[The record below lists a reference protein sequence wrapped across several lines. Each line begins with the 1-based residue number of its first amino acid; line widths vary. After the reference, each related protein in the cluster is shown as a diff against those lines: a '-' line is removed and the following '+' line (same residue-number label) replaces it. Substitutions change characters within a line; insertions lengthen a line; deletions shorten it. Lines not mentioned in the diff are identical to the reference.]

1 MDEKEM
7 KELEERLRHT
17 KVERNYH
24 FHRPVGQ
31 FIEHVDTVNFSMDK
45 DGEFHFE
52 NVGQVKGVKSQMPQ
66 AEVVK
71 AEVQDDDD
79 DDEVL
84 AVVSKCFKF
93 TSDYVKE
100 KVATLVK
107 EYCVSSADLAL
118 IEITL
123 YYHGVLYKRNAHK
136 AFVKALVAWRIQEAT
151 NDEELT
157 AIVNR
162 VKDKYSSLPKEG
174 GYKGWEERFKNDKET
189 CINIGQELGDTMPY
203 KA

>member
-1 MDEKEM
+1 MEK
-7 KELEERLRHT
+7 KEKKEKKE
-17 KVERNYH
+17 K
-24 FHRPVGQ
+24 PVNVH
-31 FIEHVDTVNFSMDK
+31 ITNHNK
-45 DGEFHFE
+45 FE
-52 NVGQVKGVKSQMPQ
+52 KGVGAFITNLNHLTIVMDSEGNMKMDASQVPMMPQ
-66 AEVVK
+66 AEVVN

-79 DDEVL
+79 DDDVL
-84 AVVSKCFKF
+84 AVVAKCFRF

-136 AFVKALVAWRIQEAT
+136 AFVKALVAWEILKAA
-151 NDEELT
+151 NDDELT

-174 GYKGWEERFKNDKET
+174 GYKGWYERFQNDKET

-203 KA
+203 KV

>member
-1 MDEKEM
+1 MEK
-7 KELEERLRHT
+7 KEKKE
-17 KVERNYH
+17 K
-24 FHRPVGQ
+24 PV
-31 FIEHVDTVNFSMDK
+31 TVHITNHNK
-45 DGEFHFE
+45 FE
-52 NVGQVKGVKSQMPQ
+52 KGVGAFITNLNHLTIVMDSEGNMKMDASQVPMMPQ

-136 AFVKALVAWRIQEAT
+136 AFVKALVVWRILEAT

-174 GYKGWEERFKNDKET
+174 GYKGWDERFQNDKET